1 MTKFINILKS
11 KLTIG
16 NVLSIIASFLFA
28 ILIKQ
33 LYLYFLDF
41 SPVRGE
47 LEALDISYLGVVI
60 FFRFIFSMF
69 LEYLLEDKY
78 SIPLF
83 EGIGNKEATTLSM
96 VNSDNNSS
104 SDKPVKSSSSDKP
117 VKSSSG
123 QSSLK
128 DEDYNRVKQA
138 IERRKNTDP
147 SFRKAIEENDKF
159 IQESSKI
166 DEKMYNVVCDQE
178 DKIFKLQ
185 TLKRVNDIKFIQEN
199 GDLELSVPS
208 NMTDSEAA
216 KLSKQVG
223 ALDRGLQNK
232 FSEYENLSRKE
243 AIYHDSNW
251 VSPNK
256 AISDNNKEMYREL
269 FDEGNDK

>member
-47 LEALDISYLGVVI
+47 LEALDISYLAVVI

-243 AIYHDSNW
+243 AIYHDSN
-251 VSPNK
+251 
-256 AISDNNKEMYREL
+256 
-269 FDEGNDK
+269 

>member
-47 LEALDISYLGVVI
+47 LEALDISYLAVVI

-96 VNSDNNSS
+96 VNSDNN
-104 SDKPVKSSSSDKP
+104 SSSDKP

-243 AIYHDSNW
+243 AIYHDSN
-251 VSPNK
+251 
-256 AISDNNKEMYREL
+256 
-269 FDEGNDK
+269 

>member
-47 LEALDISYLGVVI
+47 LEALDISYLAVVI

-96 VNSDNNSS
+96 VNSDNN
-104 SDKPVKSSSSDKP
+104 SSSDKP

-178 DKIFKLQ
+178 D
-185 TLKRVNDIKFIQEN
+185 
-199 GDLELSVPS
+199 
-208 NMTDSEAA
+208 
-216 KLSKQVG
+216 
-223 ALDRGLQNK
+223 
-232 FSEYENLSRKE
+232 SR
-243 AIYHDSNW
+243 W
-251 VSPNK
+251 
-256 AISDNNKEMYREL
+256 
-269 FDEGNDK
+269 